1 MRDDIKKCRS
11 FKKTSEITAFWNQSI
26 EYYIDISIR
35 DGSFS
40 REQDFFFNE
49 DISVSLKWCYF
60 VICPPL
66 LGVTPAS
73 AVYERYR
80 LTALAVDNEAGPHK
94 NYTVVFI
101 GAESG
106 VVLKVLAKT
115 PSVSLDDSLLLEE
128 IDVFNRAK

>member
-1 MRDDIKKCRS
+1 M
-11 FKKTSEITAFWNQSI
+11 
-26 EYYIDISIR
+26 
-35 DGSFS
+35 
-40 REQDFFFNE
+40 
-49 DISVSLKWCYF
+49 
-60 VICPPL
+60 
-66 LGVTPAS
+66 
-73 AVYERYR
+73 
-80 LTALAVDNEAGPHK
+80 TALAVDNEAGPHK

>member
-1 MRDDIKKCRS
+1 MLYCYNPIPS
-11 FKKTSEITAFWNQSI
+11 PPTLPPA
-26 EYYIDISIR
+26 
-35 DGSFS
+35 GS
-40 REQDFFFNE
+40 NTN
-49 DISVSLKWCYF
+49 
-60 VICPPL
+60 P
-66 LGVTPAS
+66 S

-94 NYTVVFI
+94 NYTVVFM